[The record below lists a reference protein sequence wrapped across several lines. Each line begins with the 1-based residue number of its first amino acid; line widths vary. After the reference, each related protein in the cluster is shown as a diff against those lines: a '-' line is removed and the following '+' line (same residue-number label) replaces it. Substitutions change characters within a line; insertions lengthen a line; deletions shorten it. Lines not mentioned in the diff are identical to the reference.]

1 MWESLKDSTPDISK
15 LLQICNMTSKNI
27 AKTENIFDLLVKFNN
42 NSSDLRNIMEI
53 YADQIVY
60 DELLSKKVSK

>member
-53 YADQIVY
+53 YAD
-60 DELLSKKVSK
+60 